1 MGRSLMTNDDALNAQ
16 RSLMQRLVLL
26 LRKESARVEVF
37 ETHISWVLVAQDFA
51 YKFKKAVHFD
61 FLDFSTLDARNFYCQ
76 EELRLNRRLAPTLYL
91 GLTRITGSSEHP
103 RIDAPG
109 TPIEY
114 AVRMRTFPQHAL
126 WSHRI
131 AAHCIGAAEIDALAT
146 LIAQFHQTAAVAVP
160 HSDWGTPDAL
170 KVAADENLNAL
181 AALVRDA
188 DGVARLGKINA
199 WQAVRQQALRGGF
212 EQRKRERMVRECHG
226 DLHGANILTL
236 DGKVQVFDCIEF
248 NESLRWIDVINDI
261 AFTCMDL
268 EFHGRRDLAARFLNQ
283 YLQMSGDYGG
293 VAVLRYYQLH
303 RALVRCKVAL
313 LRARQLRQDGQD
325 AAEQQTQADRY
336 LACAS
341 ACIAPS
347 PAAIM
352 ITHGFSGSGKSTFAT
367 CVVELCGAVQ
377 LRSDVERK
385 RLHGMA
391 ATQRATAAPDADLYD
406 PAATR
411 NTYQRL
417 LDLARGLVESGK
429 PVIVDAAFLRSGQRI
444 PFRALASELGV
455 PFVIFDM
462 QASEAVLRERIAAR
476 TRADSDASDAG
487 LDILAHQ
494 LAQHDPLAAN
504 EMQQA
509 VAVDTEAGVEMA
521 TVEKIVEP
529 MLRTWQCV
537 S

>member
-1 MGRSLMTNDDALNAQ
+1 MINNDALNPQ

-26 LRKESARVEVF
+26 LRKESPCVAVF
-37 ETHISWVLVAQDFA
+37 ETHISWVLVTQDFA

-61 FLDFSTLDARNFYCQ
+61 FLDFSTLNARDFYCR

-109 TPIEY
+109 APIEY
-114 AVRMRTFPQHAL
+114 AVKMRAFPQQAL

-146 LIAQFHQTAAVAVP
+146 LIAQFHQTAAVAVSD
-160 HSDWGTPDAL
+160 SDWGAPDAL
-170 KVAADENLNAL
+170 KVAADENLKAL
-181 AALVRDA
+181 TALVRDA
-188 DGVARLGKINA
+188 DGIARLDKINA
-199 WQAVRQQALRGGF
+199 WHAVRQQALRRVF
-212 EQRKRERMVRECHG
+212 EQRKTECRIRECHG
-226 DLHGANILTL
+226 DLHSANILTL
-236 DGKVQVFDCIEF
+236 DDQVQVFDCIEF

-261 AFTCMDL
+261 AFACMDL

-283 YLQMSGDYGG
+283 YLQISGDYGG

-341 ACIAPS
+341 ACTAPS

-352 ITHGFSGSGKSTFAT
+352 ITHGYSGSGKSTFAT
-367 CVVELCGAVQ
+367 CVVESIGAIQ
-377 LRSDVERK
+377 LRSDIERK

-391 ATQRATAAPDADLYD
+391 ATQKAAAAPDTELYH

-411 NTYQRL
+411 ITYQRL
-417 LDLARGLVESGK
+417 LDLTRGLIESGK
-429 PVIVDAAFLRSGQRI
+429 AVIVDAAFLHSAQRV
-444 PFRALASELGV
+444 PFRALARELGV
-455 PFVIFDM
+455 PFFIFDM
-462 QASEAVLRERIAAR
+462 QASEAAMRERIAAR
-476 TRADSDASDAG
+476 AQAGSDASDAG

-494 LAQHDPLAAN
+494 LAQHDPLAVE
-504 EMQQA
+504 EMQHA
-509 VAVDTEAGVEMA
+509 VAVDTEAGLEMA
-521 TVEKIVEP
+521 AVKKIIEP
-529 MLRTWQCV
+529 VLRAMRV
-537 S
+537 VKR